1 MPLDERSREE
11 VPPNDRPTSSPRQ
24 QASRVRSFFS
34 IPAPVKSLFD
44 RVPVITYPAN
54 ELPQRT
60 PKPTKLPLLYIFST
74 DADAAAGRPS
84 FNPSCLKCQTFLKI
98 AGVNHRL
105 ISSNNHASPTGVLP
119 FLFPAIHAP
128 QTAQPAPLPIPSTKL
143 LQYAIKQGTTNV
155 SDPQENLRYEAYIAL
170 IEHRIRHAWLYN
182 LYLDPQN
189 FPAVAQKLYINSA
202 SGNPLVRLTLSHQL
216 QKAAEAELL
225 SSATVIDVPDLYSEA
240 EKAFDALSAL
250 LGEDEWFFGA
260 EGPGLFDASVF
271 AYTHL
276 LLDEKMGWREKRL
289 LRGLR
294 RKENLVAHR
303 ERLLSKY
310 FGENGA

>member
-1 MPLDERSREE
+1 M
-11 VPPNDRPTSSPRQ
+11 
-24 QASRVRSFFS
+24 
-34 IPAPVKSLFD
+34 
-44 RVPVITYPAN
+44 
-54 ELPQRT
+54 
-60 PKPTKLPLLYIFST
+60 
-74 DADAAAGRPS
+74 
-84 FNPSCLKCQTFLKI
+84 
-98 AGVNHRL
+98 
-105 ISSNNHASPTGVLP
+105 
-119 FLFPAIHAP
+119 
-128 QTAQPAPLPIPSTKL
+128 
-143 LQYAIKQGTTNV
+143 
-155 SDPQENLRYEAYIAL
+155 
-170 IEHRIRHAWLYN
+170 
-182 LYLDPQN
+182 
-189 FPAVAQKLYINSA
+189 
-202 SGNPLVRLTLSHQL
+202 
-216 QKAAEAELL
+216 
-225 SSATVIDVPDLYSEA
+225 IDVPDLYSEA